1 MCQHDV
7 ASWRSKKQLTIY
19 GREVNGKMFLPLKM
33 CSFIHSDYNDIT
45 FVTIIILALSGEG

>member
-7 ASWRSKKQLTIY
+7 ASWRSIKQLTIY
-19 GREVNGKMFLPLKM
+19 GREVNSKKKLPLKM